1 MEYQTLT
8 PANRKY
14 PKRLLERLGEKAPPK
29 IFYWGPLDFVQRF
42 TMAVISADSITG
54 VALMATNQL
63 LFTIREYDLN
73 LIGGWHS
80 VMETEIF
87 RLGLFRKNF
96 TVTLF
101 TAKGLGCET
110 FDSFLKTRF
119 YPPLHEFPER
129 KEYFRRAE
137 EGELLVL
144 SVSSPEEAK
153 MKRPNIIYRNWIG
166 CALADIVF
174 VPFAEKGT
182 KTFTLAKRVL
192 SSKIPVFTT
201 DHESNHDLHQLGL
214 PGFTRKTV
222 GKYLEQMGARLAPP
236 VEKKPVAVD
245 LSKPIMQTENKSP
258 GFFQEKLN
266 L

>member
-1 MEYQTLT
+1 
-8 PANRKY
+8 
-14 PKRLLERLGEKAPPK
+14 
-29 IFYWGPLDFVQRF
+29 
-42 TMAVISADSITG
+42 MAVISADSISG
-54 VALMATNQL
+54 LALMSTNQL

-101 TAKGLGCET
+101 TAKGLRCET
-110 FDSFLKTRF
+110 FDLFLETRF

-137 EGELLVL
+137 EGELLIF
-144 SVSSPEEAK
+144 SVSPPEEAK
-153 MKRPNIIYRNWIG
+153 MSRRNIIYRNWIA
-166 CALADIVF
+166 CALADVVF

-182 KTFTLAKRVL
+182 KTFTLTKRVF
-192 SSKIPVFTT
+192 SSKIPIFTT
-201 DHESNHDLHQLGL
+201 DHESNRDLHQLGI
-214 PGFTRKTV
+214 PAFTRKTV
-222 GKYLEQMGARLAPP
+222 GKYLEQLGARQAPP
-236 VEKKPVAVD
+236 PEKKPVLVN
-245 LSKPIMQTENKSP
+245 LREPIEQIKNKPA
-258 GFFQEKLN
+258 GFIQEKLN